1 MMKKLKFL
9 ILAVSAIAGM
19 ATVASCNKLRNDDPT
34 DDPIDGEEVFFEIDP
49 SGTITCTADELEEM
63 VFGPEGSNSDEN
75 MEELRKAYREQVK
88 ERKAKIEKMLEEEGE
103 DLGANSCVPG
113 YTSYRFYYNSKDING
128 KDITLSG
135 RVAWGTYWWLYMR
148 NADPDNIYLLEHY
161 TITDNSECPSEDGTT
176 DMALVTG
183 DNLLIMP
190 DYIGYG
196 ATKNMLHPYLNHDIA
211 VQNSMDALEAGY
223 AVWKKY
229 GSGEMEDDWRMY
241 VIGASQGAS
250 NALAVHKYLDT
261 HEDIANKWRFDY
273 SYCCCG
279 AYDPK
284 LTMETYYKWGKTA
297 YVGAIPMTIKSMLAS
312 YPDIMKGFTEDD
324 FYSEKYLKVKDQI
337 DKALSEKKTNTTD
350 LNHLIKRLL
359 CGSED
364 QIPTLED
371 MLSKDA
377 LDQNSALCKAFFK
390 CLEKN
395 ELITGW
401 TPKHEIHLYATDEDE
416 IVPYANTQAV
426 NAAFGS
432 KVKNNLCSTG
442 HVLTCERYY
451 SSLATGWW

>member
-1 MMKKLKFL
+1 MKKLNYL
-9 ILAVSAIAGM
+9 ISVIVAFAGM
-19 ATVASCNKLRNDDPT
+19 LMYTSCEKNNGVEPADD
-34 DDPIDGEEVFFEIDP
+34 EEVYFEIDP
-49 SGTITCTADELEEM
+49 EGTIQCRADDEEILNEI
-63 VFGPEGSNSDEN
+63 FGVDGANSDEEMTN
-75 MEELRKAYREQVK
+75 LREQYLESVK
-88 ERKAKIEKMLEEEGE
+88 KREAELNDKYGDNA
-103 DLGANSCVPG
+103 CVPG
-113 YTSYRFYYNSKDING
+113 YISYKFYYKSKDLDG
-128 KDITLSG
+128 SDITLSG
-135 RVAWGTYWWLYMR
+135 RVAWGTYWLLKWR

-161 TITDNSECPSEDGTT
+161 TITDNSECPSENGKT
-176 DMALVTG
+176 DMFLVTG

-196 ATKNMLHPYLNHDIA
+196 ITKDKLHPYLNHDIA
-211 VQNSMDALEAGY
+211 VQNSMDALEAAV

-250 NALAVHKYLDT
+250 NALAVHKYFDT
-261 HEDIANKWRFDY
+261 HEDIASKWRFDY

-284 LTMETYYKWGKTA
+284 LTMETYYKWGKTG

-359 CGSED
+359 CGNED
-364 QIPTLED
+364 QIPTLEE
-371 MLSKDA
+371 MLSKAA
-377 LDQNSALCKAFFK
+377 LDQNSDLCKAFFK

-401 TPKHEIHLYATDEDE
+401 TPKHEIHLYATDADE
-416 IVPYANTQAV
+416 IVPYANTTAV
-426 NAAFGS
+426 EEAFGN
-432 KVKNNLCSTG
+432 KVKKNLCSTG

-451 SSLATGWW
+451 SSLATGLW